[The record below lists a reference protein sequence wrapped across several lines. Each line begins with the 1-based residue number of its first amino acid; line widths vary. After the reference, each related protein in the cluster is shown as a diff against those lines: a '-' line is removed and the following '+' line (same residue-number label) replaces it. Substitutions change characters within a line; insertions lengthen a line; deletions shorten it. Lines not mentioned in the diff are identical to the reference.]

1 MSCSTDKVA
10 CEEMGWGGRKYLMIA
25 HMRSCW
31 ELVTYNSALLAINH
45 YQYDADEYMNNFSI
59 EWGNNQFVQYPI
71 SLPI

>member
-1 MSCSTDKVA
+1 
-10 CEEMGWGGRKYLMIA
+10 
-25 HMRSCW
+25 
-31 ELVTYNSALLAINH
+31 LLAINH